1 MAAADFGNTSP
12 LPPAMQGT
20 FGWDLLRVTT
30 FTVHMLIVAYVSTG
44 WLASTRIGLLFY
56 LLLLPTIVMQWLL
69 NAGASILDNA
79 ETLIRTGHWHDSRNI
94 FEGHF
99 FQNIFR
105 ATGIRVSPA
114 LINLT
119 VCVTLLTFWI
129 EAFYRMIMIP
139 TTP

>member
-1 MAAADFGNTSP
+1 MSVARHANLQP
-12 LPPAMQGT
+12 LPSATQGT
-20 FGWDLLRVTT
+20 FAWDPLRVTA
-30 FTVHMLIVAYVSTG
+30 FTAHLLIVAYVSIG
-44 WLASTRIGLLFY
+44 WLASTRTGLLFY
-56 LLLLPTIVMQWLL
+56 LLLLPMIVMQWLL

-99 FQNIFR
+99 FQNILCM
-105 ATGIRVSPA
+105 AGIRISSA
-114 LINLT
+114 LINLI
-119 VCVTLLTFWI
+119 VCATLLLFWI

>member
-1 MAAADFGNTSP
+1 
-12 LPPAMQGT
+12 MQRS

-30 FTVHMLIVAYVSTG
+30 FIVHLAIVAYVSTG

-56 LLLLPTIVMQWLL
+56 LLLLPMIVMQWLL

-79 ETLIRTGHWHDSRNI
+79 ETLIRTGHWHDSRNM

-99 FQNIFR
+99 FQNILR
-105 ATGIRVSPA
+105 ATGIKVSTT
-114 LINLT
+114 LINLI
-119 VCVTLLTFWI
+119 VCATLLMFWI